1 MTNDI
6 SKLMIELGESARL
19 SAEYLART
27 PNQQRNEAISC
38 IAQSIQKNTNKI
50 LKANAIDIEAAK
62 EKGLPESM
70 IDRLMLDKVEL
81 IQWQAA

>member
-38 IAQSIQKNTNKI
+38 IAQSIKNTNKI

-62 EKGLPESM
+62 EKGSSR
-70 IDRLMLDKVEL
+70 IYD
-81 IQWQAA
+81 

>member
-38 IAQSIQKNTNKI
+38 IAQSIKKNTNKI
-50 LKANAIDIEAAK
+50 LAYIARCEEIICSK
-62 EKGLPESM
+62 LTF
-70 IDRLMLDKVEL
+70 
-81 IQWQAA
+81 